1 MAEYIKDILLKNGI
15 FVKIELVSSKIYYDR
30 IQNKNYDVSIIG
42 IRESYRPV
50 LDRYLGN
57 GNLLNYINQNVK
69 DYLENVKKD
78 NIDKN
83 REKILEDS
91 YKEVEKIYLQDLP
104 FIGLMRNGKKMLL
117 NFSVTTDGEINM
129 FNIFQNIERWYRK

>member
-1 MAEYIKDILLKNGI
+1 M
-15 FVKIELVSSKIYYDR
+15 
-30 IQNKNYDVSIIG
+30 
-42 IRESYRPV
+42 
-50 LDRYLGN
+50 
-57 GNLLNYINQNVK
+57 
-69 DYLENVKKD
+69 KKD